1 MSRLYAKPM
10 PKGSWLL
17 WLLWIAILASAI
29 WVSQNAYHTR
39 LLLNE
44 LYGEYKVR
52 DNAQAEWGRLML
64 EQSTWTAHNRIE
76 KLAVQHLGM
85 HMPEAKEVRM
95 VKP

>member
-10 PKGSWLL
+10 PLGTWLL
-17 WLLWIAILASAI
+17 WFLWIAILASAV
-29 WVSQNAYHTR
+29 WVSLNAHESR
-39 LLLNE
+39 KLLNE

-76 KLAVQHLGM
+76 KLAVEHLDM
-85 HMPEAKEVRM
+85 HMPEANEIRM
-95 VKP
+95 VRP